1 MVTTPDSPDT
11 LRERSL
17 REEALVSA
25 HLHLVRVLV
34 AEMANRVPRHVFRDD
49 LTSAAMSA
57 LAVAARHFDP
67 ARGVAF
73 DRYAVR
79 RMRGALLDE
88 LRAHDWASRS
98 VRTRARQVSAAT
110 ESLTAELGRRPSR
123 EEIADRCGLDREA
136 LASVNQDLY
145 RASIFNYDAMVHDGT
160 GDELLP
166 RDERSPDVVV
176 LDNERKAYLIDAV
189 AALPERLRQVVVGC
203 FFEERSM
210 QQLADSLGVT
220 QSRVCQIRAQA
231 LSMIREALESQLDA
245 GPARQPDRGGPRV
258 AKRRAAYLAAVEAG
272 SDFRTRVS
280 YRDTVAGAT
289 SRLTRLT
296 SGPPLEAAGAA
307 PTAAA

>member
-1 MVTTPDSPDT
+1 MRRSAPRAEMKGSHQSWGGFLRFLLSPSMEREAGSARGARAAKVSPPDLAMRRPGFHPCGRFARHGRGPTIGAMVTTPDSPDT

-98 VRTRARQVSAAT
+98 VR
-110 ESLTAELGRRPSR
+110 
-123 EEIADRCGLDREA
+123 
-136 LASVNQDLY
+136 
-145 RASIFNYDAMVHDGT
+145 
-160 GDELLP
+160 
-166 RDERSPDVVV
+166 
-176 LDNERKAYLIDAV
+176 
-189 AALPERLRQVVVGC
+189 
-203 FFEERSM
+203 
-210 QQLADSLGVT
+210 
-220 QSRVCQIRAQA
+220 
-231 LSMIREALESQLDA
+231 
-245 GPARQPDRGGPRV
+245 
-258 AKRRAAYLAAVEAG
+258 
-272 SDFRTRVS
+272 
-280 YRDTVAGAT
+280 
-289 SRLTRLT
+289 
-296 SGPPLEAAGAA
+296 
-307 PTAAA
+307 